1 MAGTTSTPEENA
13 LQEEVI
19 SVSNLASNIQALTSL
34 RSHVVS
40 MMNRATAAFV
50 FSIIGA
56 AYQMISLYVAVLIDR
71 NMSPFFYFTVGYY
84 TLFLT
89 GFIVIWSASH
99 ILEDW
104 KGRITWPSIILV
116 LGIANLASVVMSDY
130 AQTSSIQGSA
140 TYGDYCYSL
149 WTVTN
154 RHWRDSR
161 FLRRAAIL
169 KRAWPRSFGSRLIQ
183 GQDFDVKRRRKAT
196 GGPM

>member
-1 MAGTTSTPEENA
+1 
-13 LQEEVI
+13 
-19 SVSNLASNIQALTSL
+19 
-34 RSHVVS
+34 

-71 NMSPFFYFTVGYY
+71 NTSPFFYFTVGYY

-130 AQTSSIQGSA
+130 AQTSPIQGSA
-140 TYGDYCYSL
+140 TVPSLTVITAIVSGPLLIVIGGILGFSAVRQYSREHGHAVL
-149 WTVTN
+149 G
-154 RHWRDSR
+154 H
-161 FLRRAAIL
+161 A
-169 KRAWPRSFGSRLIQ
+169 
-183 GQDFDVKRRRKAT
+183 
-196 GGPM
+196 